1 MERKVPGLSFLRVW
15 DCEAYVKRLQ
25 TKKLASKAKKCFFI
39 GYPKETRGYYFYR
52 RHQKKAFVAKDS
64 TFLEKD
70 FFFKKVSGSNI
81 FLEEIRDAQQMD
93 VDQSMLEAE
102 LLMPLPMVE
111 EMHKNA

>member
-1 MERKVPGLSFLRVW
+1 M
-15 DCEAYVKRLQ
+15 
-25 TKKLASKAKKCFFI
+25 
-39 GYPKETRGYYFYR
+39 
-52 RHQKKAFVAKDS
+52 
-64 TFLEKD
+64 EKD